1 MLRIVTAFR
10 ALYFAAVMLLTGS
23 GLLSTYLA
31 LRLGAEKV
39 DGLWIGAMMAAYYL
53 GLVLGG
59 KIGHRL
65 IARVGHIRAYVAC
78 GGLVTAAVLGIGLL
92 PWIGFWLV
100 LRVAIGLGM
109 MCQYMVIESW
119 LNEQAEARQR
129 GLVFAGYMVASYLG
143 LVLGQLVLV
152 VHPGLG
158 PELPMLIALCFA
170 MSLIPVAITHKVH
183 PAPLRPAPLEP
194 RFFIKRVPQSLTT
207 VLVSGLVIG
216 SFYGLAPLYAV
227 RQGLSTEEIGLF
239 MGGCIFAGLVVQWP
253 LGWLSDRYDR
263 AALIRNAAILLLV
276 VALPLAL
283 LPMLP
288 LPPMTL
294 AWLLPLGFVV
304 CLVQFTLYPLAVAFS
319 NDHVEGEHRVSLTAM
334 LLVTFGVG
342 ACIGPLAA
350 GALMKAFGANMLYA
364 FVCACSLIL
373 IWRVHPEK
381 VSGVHRVDEAPVK
394 HVATPDSLASSPL
407 SAALDPRVAEAA
419 VEEQMKGND
428 SSAPAPDAAAEAEE
442 ESRPA

>member
-1 MLRIVTAFR
+1 MQRIFTSFR
-10 ALYFAAVMLLTGS
+10 ALYVATLMLLTGS

-31 LRLGAEKV
+31 LRLAAEKV
-39 DGLWIGAMMAAYYL
+39 DGLWVGAMMAAYYA

-78 GGLVTAAVLGIGLL
+78 GGLVTAAVLGIGLTVW
-92 PWIGFWLV
+92 PEGWLV
-100 LRVAIGLGM
+100 LRMLIGLGM

-119 LNEQAEARQR
+119 LNEQADARQR
-129 GLVFAGYMVASYLG
+129 GAVFAGYMVASYLG
-143 LVLGQLVLV
+143 LVAGQLILV

-158 PELPMLIALCFA
+158 PDLPMMIALCFA
-170 MSLIPVAITHKVH
+170 LSLIPVSITHKVH

-194 RFFIKRVPQSLTT
+194 RFFLSRVPQSLTT

-216 SFYGLAPLYAV
+216 SFYGLAPLYASD
-227 RQGLSTEEIGLF
+227 QGLSVEQIGVF
-239 MGGCIFAGLVVQWP
+239 MGVCIFAGLLVQWP

-263 AALIRNAAILLLV
+263 ALLIRSSAILLLIT
-276 VALPLAL
+276 ALPLAL
-283 LPMLP
+283 LPSLPMEAMLP
-288 LPPMTL
+288 M
-294 AWLLPLGFVV
+294 GFLV

-319 NDHVEGEHRVSLTAM
+319 NDHVEGERRVSLTAM

-350 GALMKAFGANMLYA
+350 GALMRQFGPNMLYA
-364 FVCACSLIL
+364 FAAACALIL

-381 VSGVHRVDEAPVK
+381 VSGLHRVDEAPVK
-394 HVATPDSLASSPL
+394 HVPTPDSLASSPL
-407 SAALDPRVAEAA
+407 VGALDPRVTGQTPN
-419 VEEQMKGND
+419 EQMKTGN
-428 SSAPAPDAAAEAEE
+428 AAAPEAEE
-442 ESRPA
+442 DSRPG